1 MYYTA
6 AWNSSKWL
14 ILSCGFHVKKKKTAR
29 RNFCL
34 LGLFLVSNEDANLEP
49 QQPSC
54 DHEGRGLEKNISV
67 LRMAEQEGGKN

>member
-1 MYYTA
+1 MV
-6 AWNSSKWL
+6 NSVMW
-14 ILSCGFHVKKKKTAR
+14 ISCQEKKTPR

-34 LGLFLVSNEDANLEP
+34 LGLFLVSNKGVSLEP

-54 DHEGRGLEKNISV
+54 DHEDRGLEENISV

>member
-1 MYYTA
+1 MSREKRTP
-6 AWNSSKWL
+6 
-14 ILSCGFHVKKKKTAR
+14 R

-34 LGLFLVSNEDANLEP
+34 LGLFLVSNEGASLEP

-54 DHEGRGLEKNISV
+54 DHEDRGLEKNISV